1 MTFQRVSFTDATE
14 VEFALI
20 AGRLEDAAR
29 REDIAQTLISTADL
43 DRMARSLGPQH
54 ADIARHAQDIV
65 ARAITALEE
74 AMARGEAAAR
84 RDGQIRAAYAQ
95 PGERAR

>member
-1 MTFQRVSFTDATE
+1 MTIQRVPFTDAAE

-20 AGRLEDAAR
+20 AGRLEDAAQ
-29 REDIAQTLISTADL
+29 REDIVQTLISTADL

-54 ADIARHAQDIV
+54 AAAARHAQAIV
-65 ARAITALEE
+65 ARAIVALEQ
-74 AMARGEAAAR
+74 AVARGEVAAR